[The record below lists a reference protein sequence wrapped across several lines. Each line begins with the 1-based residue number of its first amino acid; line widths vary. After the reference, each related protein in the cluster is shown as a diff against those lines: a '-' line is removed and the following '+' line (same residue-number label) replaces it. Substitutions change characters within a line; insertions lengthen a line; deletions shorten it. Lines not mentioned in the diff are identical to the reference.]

1 MIIRL
6 HSLDEPDAIPNEA
19 CNHHPTCTNPSMKLI
34 QSSVSHH
41 GHVIFLLVDN
51 VPQRCRATQASN
63 LGSKFRRAFFGRSN
77 NSSTVSKPDAF
88 QPTSTLSVTSFDV
101 YTLFFLS
108 TIVCPEIAVRSR
120 LQYSIP
126 IWQTVMVTRS
136 FRCIDLGSHQSH
148 SHSKLLTVQKLSSS
162 SDQFNEKRRSSGSP

>member
-88 QPTSTLSVTSFDV
+88 QPTCTLSVISFD
-101 YTLFFLS
+101 
-108 TIVCPEIAVRSR
+108 
-120 LQYSIP
+120 SIP
-126 IWQTVMVTRS
+126 RLSFPPSSVRDCSAAQDPMFHSEMANRDGYTELSRHRCRVAPVT
-136 FRCIDLGSHQSH
+136 Q
-148 SHSKLLTVQKLSSS
+148 
-162 SDQFNEKRRSSGSP
+162 P